1 MSIFEYV
8 DSDISNAEIDLK
20 YRGDHDKQFQ
30 FVKNCLVAL
39 DQEVD
44 DLKAQKSVEAGT
56 EAVDALQ
63 SQNKD
68 LRNQIE
74 AAFDKIKELEAK
86 FDSFIPDEDSDS
98 IKPDLFE
105 ESGVDHVVEKEPE
118 VVEES
123 KSKKK

>member
-8 DSDISNAEIDLK
+8 DSDISNAEIDLI

-44 DLKAQKSVEAGT
+44 KLKKSKGIDNTKEFEALGDVI
-56 EAVDALQ
+56 EDI
-63 SQNKD
+63 NKR
-68 LRNQIE
+68 LN
-74 AAFDKIKELEAK
+74 ELENK
-86 FDSFIPDEDSDS
+86 FDSFIPDEDSES

-105 ESGVDHVVEKEPE
+105 ESGVDHVVEEEPE